1 MKDEVERE
9 TVAADGGQLDFVSEG
24 SSFLFSLLLFFWGKA
39 AFVSQTHADNVLPRQ
54 HPFQP

>member
-9 TVAADGGQLDFVSEG
+9 TVAADGGQLGFVSEG

-39 AFVSQTHADNVLPRQ
+39 AFVSQTHADNALP
-54 HPFQP
+54 